1 MHRMIGSVEEGIK
14 EFKTGKMLIMVDDEN
29 RENEGDLVIAASF
42 ANAKAIN
49 FMVTHGRGLV
59 CLPATSQRL
68 RELEL
73 APMVYYNT
81 AKMGTNFAVSID
93 ASDHTT
99 TGISAADRAETVR
112 VFIDPASKPSDLARP
127 GHVFPLEAR
136 EGGVLQR
143 AGHTEGVVDLARL
156 AGLYPAGVLCE
167 ILNDDG
173 TMARLPDLEKMAAR
187 FGLKIVTIKDLI
199 AYRMRKEKL
208 VHRVASTKLPNK
220 HGLWDLHLYEDS
232 ISRETH
238 IVLAMGDIA
247 ENESVLVRVHSQCFT
262 GDTLGS
268 LRCDCGPQLDK
279 AMEKIAAEGH
289 GVIVY
294 LQQEGRGIGLKNK
307 LIAYELQDQ
316 GKDTVEA
323 NEALGFQP
331 DLREY
336 GIGAQILADLRL
348 HKIRLMTNNPK
359 KLIGLAGYDLQVVG
373 RVPLVIP
380 EHEYNK
386 DYLRIKEEKLGHIFK
401 DDLKEETNGKDD

>member
-1 MHRMIGSVEEGIK
+1 MIVSVEEAIK
-14 EFKTGKMLIMVDDEN
+14 EFKAGKMLIMVDDEN

-42 ANAKAIN
+42 ADARAIN

-59 CLPATSQRL
+59 CLPSTPQRL

-73 APMVYYNT
+73 APMVQYNT
-81 AKMGTNFAVSID
+81 SKLSTNFATSID
-93 ASDHTT
+93 ARHNTA
-99 TGISAADRAETVR
+99 TGISAADRAETIR
-112 VFIDPASKPSDLARP
+112 VFIDPATRPSDLARP

-167 ILNDDG
+167 ILKDDG
-173 TMARLPDLEKMAAR
+173 TMARLPDLREMATK

-208 VHRVASTKLPNK
+208 VRRVASTKLPNK
-220 HGLWDLHLYEDS
+220 HGLWDLHLYENV
-232 ISRETH
+232 INGENH
-238 IVLAMGDIA
+238 VVLVMGNVA
-247 ENESVLVRVHSQCFT
+247 ERESVLVRVHSQCFT

-268 LRCDCGPQLDK
+268 FRCDCGPQLDT
-279 AMEKIAAEGH
+279 AMQKIAAEGC

-294 LQQEGRGIGLKNK
+294 LHQEGRGIGLKNK

-336 GIGAQILADLRL
+336 GIGAQILAALGL
-348 HKIRLMTNNPK
+348 HRIRLMTNNPK

-373 RVPLVIP
+373 RVPLVVP
-380 EHEYNK
+380 EQQYNK
-386 DYLRIKEEKLGHIFK
+386 EYLRIKAEKLGHIFK
-401 DDLKEETNGKDD
+401 DDLKEETNGKED

>member
-1 MHRMIGSVEEGIK
+1 MIGSVEEAIE

-42 ANAKAIN
+42 ADAKAIN

-59 CLPATSQRL
+59 CLPATPQRL

-73 APMVYYNT
+73 APMVHYNT
-81 AKMGTNFAVSID
+81 AKMGTSFAVSID
-93 ASDHTT
+93 ARDHTT

-220 HGLWDLHLYEDS
+220 HGLWDLHLYENS
-232 ISRETH
+232 ISGETH
-238 IVLAMGDIA
+238 IVLAMGNIA
-247 ENESVLVRVHSQCFT
+247 ESESVLVRVHSQCFT

-279 AMEKIAAEGH
+279 AMEKIATEGH
-289 GVIVY
+289 GVIIY

-336 GIGAQILADLRL
+336 GIGAQILADLGL

-386 DYLRIKEEKLGHIFK
+386 EYLRIKEEKLGHIFK

>member
-1 MHRMIGSVEEGIK
+1 MIGSVEEGIK
-14 EFKTGKMLIMVDDEN
+14 EFQAGKMLIMVDDEN

-42 ANAKAIN
+42 ADAKAIN

-59 CLPATSQRL
+59 CLPATPQRL
-68 RELEL
+68 RELDL
-73 APMVYYNT
+73 APMVHYNT

-93 ASDHTT
+93 ASDQTT

-156 AGLYPAGVLCE
+156 ARLYPAGVLCE

-173 TMARLPDLEKMAAR
+173 TMARLPDLEKMAVK

-208 VHRVASTKLPNK
+208 VHRVASTKIPNR
-220 HGLWDLHLYEDS
+220 HGIWDLHLYEDS
-232 ISRETH
+232 ISGETH
-238 IVLAMGDIA
+238 IVLAMGNIA
-247 ENESVLVRVHSQCFT
+247 ESESVLVRVHSQCFT

-289 GVIVY
+289 GVIIY

-336 GIGAQILADLRL
+336 GIGAQILADLGL